1 MYKRS
6 AFTYIEL
13 GIVTVVI
20 MILFVV
26 ALPDGETAAKQQG
39 IELAHRF
46 EADVAYARSL
56 SVAQPDD
63 PALIQVDGANNRY
76 WLARAS
82 APTVPIMH
90 PRTKKPYL
98 IQTGP
103 GGDRGLDKV
112 TIVALDFDGDEIL
125 GFDSLGSTDQDTV
138 AVLQLSSGGGEY
150 EVSVSP
156 TNSATTTQ
164 TSFSGNLTQNGSG
177 VLYNADA
184 GGSTYSAGGGGNQL
198 QIQ

>member
-13 GIVTVVI
+13 GIVAVVV
-20 MILFVV
+20 MILFVA
-26 ALPDGETAAKQQG
+26 ALPDGDTAAKQQG
-39 IELAHRF
+39 IELARRF

-82 APTVPIMH
+82 APTVPVLH

-98 IQTGP
+98 VQAGP
-103 GGDRGLDKV
+103 GGDMGLEDV
-112 TIVALDFDGDEIL
+112 TIVALDFNGDQIL
-125 GFDSLGSTDQDTV
+125 QFDSLGSTDQDTI
-138 AVLQLSSGGGEY
+138 AVLQISSGDGEY
-150 EVSVSP
+150 EVSISP
-156 TNSATTTQ
+156 TTSDTTTEMQ
-164 TSFSGNLTQNGSG
+164 FSRDLTQGGLG
-177 VLYNADA
+177 VLFNGES
-184 GGSTYSAGGGGNQL
+184 GGEMYGF
-198 QIQ
+198 